1 MEGLLPALRALCLL
15 GCACCAGWAAVS
27 DLRCRLI
34 PRASCYG
41 LALLG
46 ALYQLLAW
54 GASSLIAGA
63 AFALATVAACRLSV
77 RVLGRREHLRV
88 KGTRTAPL
96 GGGDVRLAWALCLA
110 TGAFAP
116 AGMALCGAVTAAVC
130 AGGVACGKLKWDDG
144 IPLAPFLALWPVGS
158 LLAGM

>member
-1 MEGLLPALRALCLL
+1 MEGFLSALRLICLL

-46 ALYQLLAW
+46 ALYQLLVW
-54 GASSLIAGA
+54 GASSLVAGI
-63 AFALATVAACRLSV
+63 AFALGAVAACRLAM
-77 RVLGRREHLRV
+77 RVWGRRKRRCG
-88 KGTRTAPL
+88 KGVQGTPL
-96 GGGDVRLAWALCLA
+96 GGGDVRLAWALCVA

-130 AGGVACGKLKWDDG
+130 IGGVACGRLRWDDG
-144 IPLAPFLALWPVGS
+144 IPLAPFLALWPAGS

>member
-1 MEGLLPALRALCLL
+1 MEGFLSALRMLCLL
-15 GCACCAGWAAVS
+15 GCACCTGWAAVS

-34 PRASCYG
+34 PRVSCYG
-41 LALLG
+41 LALFG
-46 ALYQLLAW
+46 ALYQLLVW
-54 GASSLIAGA
+54 GASSLIAGLV
-63 AFALATVAACRLSV
+63 FALGAVTACRLSV
-77 RVLGRREHLRV
+77 RALERRKRLRGGGAQ
-88 KGTRTAPL
+88 GTPL
-96 GGGDVRLAWALCLA
+96 GGGDVRLAWALCVA

-130 AGGVACGKLKWDDG
+130 IGGVACGRLKWDDG